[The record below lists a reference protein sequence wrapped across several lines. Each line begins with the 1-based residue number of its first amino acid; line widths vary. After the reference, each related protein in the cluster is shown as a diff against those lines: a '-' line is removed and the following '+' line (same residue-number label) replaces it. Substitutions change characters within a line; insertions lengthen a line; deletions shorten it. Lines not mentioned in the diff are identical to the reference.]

1 MTCMI
6 KTSSSETVELFFTST
21 CACSLKDS
29 IDSTSSRNGNSIRL
43 CFVCTDLKRN
53 DYTPDK
59 IIFPQDESPELT
71 IQPGSCTKESDSANS
86 IRLML

>member
-1 MTCMI
+1 MP
-6 KTSSSETVELFFTST
+6 SQLFEIT
-21 CACSLKDS
+21 L
-29 IDSTSSRNGNSIRL
+29 IH
-43 CFVCTDLKRN
+43 FVYLDLKRN

-59 IIFPQDESPELT
+59 IIFPQDDSPELT